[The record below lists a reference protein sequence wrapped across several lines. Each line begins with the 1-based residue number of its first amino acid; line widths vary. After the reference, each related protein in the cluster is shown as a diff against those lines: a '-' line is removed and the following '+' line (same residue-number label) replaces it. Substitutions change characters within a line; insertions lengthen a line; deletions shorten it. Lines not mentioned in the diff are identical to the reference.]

1 MLHATRWKY
10 RTRKNRYLRTIAQ
23 LHRAMCSQLR
33 HVSTIGKNLL
43 NSNIFSRCPHN
54 MANFG
59 PLTAEIGSGVWG
71 TPCKFQWISRLGFI
85 TAAMSLTGGQ
95 PNFAWCLA
103 VCCSGIPYTYFWGL
117 LPPGVILPVQ
127 NSLVSKSCVLL
138 CWQHYCSAFQQRD
151 QLNFAALSRGR
162 HLYSAG
168 WPSHWASVHILV
180 AFHLSWCTF
189 KQQLVSL
196 RMHRYVIVSD
206 KLQRKSCYRES
217 EISWEW
223 RYHCTSYISREA

>member
-1 MLHATRWKY
+1 MDFASWLHYCSDVT
-10 RTRKNRYLRTIAQ
+10 NRRPTKLCMMFGRLLLWYTIY
-23 LHRAMCSQLR
+23 
-33 HVSTIGKNLL
+33 I
-43 NSNIFSRCPHN
+43 
-54 MANFG
+54 
-59 PLTAEIGSGVWG
+59 
-71 TPCKFQWISRLGFI
+71 
-85 TAAMSLTGGQ
+85 
-95 PNFAWCLA
+95 
-103 VCCSGIPYTYFWGL
+103 YFWGL

-168 WPSHWASVHILV
+168 WPSHWAYVHILV